1 MNISLINIGST
12 PNDGTGESIR
22 SAFDKVN
29 DNFNEIKTV
38 IDRYNLQTP
47 ANGSSIDID
56 DRVPTLVLDPGVTLT
71 SLTITMPPT
80 PEDGQIQRICTSK
93 EITSL
98 TLNAN
103 TNQTLATDTTTMPA
117 GSGIAYIYSNANN
130 YWYRLY

>member
-56 DRVPTLVLDPGVTLT
+56 DNVPTLVLDPGVTLA

-103 TNQTLATDTTTMPA
+103 TNQTLATSTTTLTA

>member
-29 DNFNEIKTV
+29 DNFNKIKTV

-56 DRVPTLVLDPGVTLT
+56 DNVPTLVLDPGVTLT